1 MQYVIFSYFE
11 CRMENRTVLDEANE
25 EFMVVDECEEEE
37 MTIED
42 VMVVDECNEERTD
55 AQSASAGN
63 GFIQFYYSIDE

>member
-1 MQYVIFSYFE
+1 
-11 CRMENRTVLDEANE
+11 
-25 EFMVVDECEEEE
+25 MVVDECQEEE

-63 GFIQFYYSIDE
+63 GFIQFYYSIDG